1 MRRWVVPAA
10 GLLVVGGVVAALW
23 LTGVVHMPGAV
34 KASGPAAAVP
44 AVSVAIP
51 MLTTNLS
58 GSSGQHFAQ
67 VALTVAV
74 AGPQVA
80 AACRA
85 HLPQVQDA
93 IIGDIRAQTLAQLNG
108 SKGMVQLGQ
117 AIQGSLDAVL
127 GAKGD
132 VRAVYF
138 TTFIVQ

>member
-10 GLLVVGGVVAALW
+10 GVLAVGGVVAGLW
-23 LTGVVHMPGAV
+23 LTGVVHLPGAAKRSV
-34 KASGPAAAVP
+34 PASAAP

-51 MLTTNLS
+51 MITTNLAGS
-58 GSSGQHFAQ
+58 GGQHFAQ

-74 AGPQVA
+74 AGPKVA
-80 AACRA
+80 ALCHVR
-85 HLPQVQDA
+85 LPQVQDA
-93 IIGDIRAQTLAQLNG
+93 IIGDIRAQTLAQLDG
-108 SKGMVQLGQ
+108 SKGMVQLGRVVR
-117 AIQGSLDAVL
+117 GSLDTVL